1 MLNFLP
7 LPAVI
12 VDLETTGGRAAWDRI
27 TEIGL
32 IEIDADGAV
41 REWSSLVNPGV
52 GIPATIQTLTGITN
66 EMVAS
71 APRFEELAAALHARL
86 AGRLFIAHNARFDY
100 GFLRNEFGRC
110 GLRFS
115 TRPLDTVRL
124 SRMLYPD
131 APGHSLDA
139 IIERHGLVIGQ
150 RHRALGDA
158 RAVAAFLGCAEA
170 ECGGERLAAVLAE
183 LRKRPS
189 LPPYLEDNF
198 DALPETPGVYFF
210 YGEADAL
217 LYVGKSKNLQAR
229 VPVHFA
235 GSDTSTRAL
244 RLAQQV
250 RRVEWEET
258 AGELSALLREARL
271 VKERQPLFNRRL
283 RRESRLCSLRLAEDG
298 EGLLRPEVVFAAGMK
313 GVPPRLFGLFASP
326 AAIKQKLREIA
337 AEHRLCL
344 YATGLEK
351 RSRRPCSAR
360 QLQRCAGHCAGIE
373 STAEHN
379 ARFSEAL
386 QALALRVWPWQGPV
400 GVVEECAENGHREIQ
415 VVDNWCWLGSAH
427 GEDELQA
434 ILAAPPQA
442 VFDRDTYSLLVSVL
456 FGRQPLPVLPLRY
469 PEPGMRGEAPG
480 LPEKRE

>member
-1 MLNFLP
+1 MPSFLP

-12 VDLETTGGRAAWDRI
+12 VDLETTGSRASWDRI

-32 IEIDADGAV
+32 IEIDADGVV
-41 REWSSLVNPGV
+41 REWSTLVNPGV
-52 GIPATIQTLTGITN
+52 SIPATIQWLTGISN
-66 EMVAS
+66 ETVAS
-71 APRFEELAAALHARL
+71 APRFEDLAPALHARL

-110 GLRFS
+110 GLRFF

-124 SRMLYPD
+124 SRALYPD
-131 APGHSLDA
+131 ASGHSLDA
-139 IIERHGLVIGQ
+139 LIARHGLVTEQ

-158 RAVAAFLGCAEA
+158 RAVWAFLGRVEA

-189 LPPYLEDNF
+189 LPPYLEDNL

-210 YGEADAL
+210 YGEGDAL

-250 RRVEWEET
+250 RRVDWEET

-283 RRESRLCSLRLAEDG
+283 RREGRLCSLRLAEDG
-298 EGLLRPEVVFAAGMK
+298 EGVLRPEVVFAADMK

-326 AAIKQKLREIA
+326 AAAHKKLREIA
-337 AEHRLCL
+337 TEHGLCL
-344 YATGLEK
+344 YATGVEK
-351 RSRRPCSAR
+351 RGARPCSAR
-360 QLQRCAGHCAGIE
+360 QLRRCAGHCAGVE
-373 STAEHN
+373 STLAHN
-379 ARFSEAL
+379 LRFTDAL

-400 GVVEECAENGHREIQ
+400 GVVEECAENGRREIQ
-415 VVDNWCWLGSAH
+415 VVDNWCWLGTATCD
-427 GEDELQA
+427 GELADV
-434 ILAAPPQA
+434 LAAPPRP

-469 PEPGMRGEAPG
+469 PERDFQGAQDGPSGTRA
-480 LPEKRE
+480 